1 MIFIR
6 AKQLLQ
12 QVKIINKKINNQ
24 GLRSVNLRAL
34 IVLDNYKMTNLF
46 KKTKAVVQ
54 LLKTKDS
61 LIIILKVMEG

>member
-12 QVKIINKKINNQ
+12 QVKIINKKINHQ

-34 IVLDNYKMTNLF
+34 IVLVNYKMTNLF

-54 LLKTKDS
+54 LF
-61 LIIILKVMEG
+61 